1 MLKRLTV
8 ASSLNM
14 SQPDFNL
21 AESKIAIIGLGLMGG
36 SLALGLR
43 GKCAALYGCDPHR
56 PTLELALSQH
66 IVDYANSDPAKLLP
80 EVDLVILSAP
90 VPAILTLLEK
100 LPTYTSNSC
109 IVMDLG
115 STKKLIVDS
124 MSRLPERFDPI
135 GGHPICGKEKLSLAN
150 AERTLYYAAPFL
162 LTPLERTSLR
172 AISAANQIIEALGA
186 KGKTIDAVEHDRILA
201 ATSHLPFLLASA
213 LALNTPDKFSSF
225 VGTGFKSTSRVAGTS
240 SSMML
245 GVLQSNRE
253 NVLNALHG
261 MQTQLAGIESAL
273 SSEDFKKL
281 ESILNEART
290 KYQAI
295 TQ

>member
-1 MLKRLTV
+1 M
-8 ASSLNM
+8 
-14 SQPDFNL
+14 FNL

-43 GKCAALYGCDPHR
+43 GKCAALYGIDPHL

-66 IVDYANSDPAKLLP
+66 IVDYADSDPANFLP
-80 EVDLVILSAP
+80 EVDVVILSAP

-100 LPTYTSNSC
+100 LPAFTPNPC

-115 STKKLIVDS
+115 STKQLVVEA
-124 MSRLPERFDPI
+124 MSKLPERFDPI

-162 LTPLERTSLR
+162 LTPLERTSQR
-172 AISAANQIIEALGA
+172 ALSAANQIIEALGA
-186 KGKTIDAVEHDRILA
+186 KGKVLDAVDHDRILA
-201 ATSHLPFLLASA
+201 STSHLPFLISSA
-213 LALNTPDKFSSF
+213 LTLATSQDVTPF
-225 VGTGFKSTSRVAGTS
+225 VGPGFKSTSRLAGTS

-253 NVLNALHG
+253 NVLNTLHG
-261 MQTQLAGIESAL
+261 IQSQLIELEAAL
-273 SSEDFKKL
+273 SSKDFVKL
-281 ESILNEART
+281 ETLLNEAQA
-290 KYQAI
+290 KYQSF
-295 TQ
+295 TGN

>member
-1 MLKRLTV
+1 
-8 ASSLNM
+8 
-14 SQPDFNL
+14 
-21 AESKIAIIGLGLMGG
+21 MGG
-36 SLALGLR
+36 SLALGLS
-43 GKCAALYGCDPHR
+43 GKCAALYGIDPHL

-66 IVDYANSDPAKLLP
+66 IVDYADSDPAKLLP
-80 EVDLVILSAP
+80 EADLVILSAP
-90 VPAILTLLEK
+90 VPAILTLLEQ
-100 LPTYTSNSC
+100 LPTFTSNPC

-115 STKKLIVDS
+115 STKKLIVES

-162 LTPLERTSLR
+162 LTPLERTSSR

-186 KGKTIDAVEHDRILA
+186 KANILDASEHDRILA

-213 LALNTPDKFSSF
+213 LALTTPDDFASF

-253 NVLNALHG
+253 NVLDALHEL
-261 MQTQLAGIESAL
+261 QNQLTEIESAL
-273 SSEDFKKL
+273 SNEDFQKTGIYL
-281 ESILNEART
+281 E
-290 KYQAI
+290 
-295 TQ
+295 

>member
-1 MLKRLTV
+1 
-8 ASSLNM
+8 M

-43 GKCAALYGCDPHR
+43 GKCAALYGCDPHL

-66 IVDYANSDPAKLLP
+66 IVDYADSDPAKLLP
-80 EVDLVILSAP
+80 EADLVVLSAP
-90 VPAILTLLEK
+90 VPEILTLLEQ
-100 LPTYTSNSC
+100 LPAFTSNPC
-109 IVMDLG
+109 IVMDMG
-115 STKKLIVDS
+115 STKRLIVES
-124 MSRLPERFDPI
+124 MSRLPERFDPL

-162 LTPLERTSLR
+162 LTPLERTSAR
-172 AISAANQIIEALGA
+172 ALSAAHQIVEALGA
-186 KGKTIDAVEHDRILA
+186 KASTLDATEHDRILA
-201 ATSHLPFLLASA
+201 STSHLPFLISSA
-213 LALNTPDKFSSF
+213 LALATPQDVTPFI
-225 VGTGFKSTSRVAGTS
+225 GPGFKSTSRLAGTS

-253 NVLNALHG
+253 NVLNALRG
-261 MQTQLAGIESAL
+261 MQSQLAEIESSLA
-273 SSEDFKKL
+273 SGNFSNL
-281 ESILNEART
+281 ESMLNEAQA
-290 KYQAI
+290 KYQSF

>member
-1 MLKRLTV
+1 
-8 ASSLNM
+8 M

-43 GKCAALYGCDPHR
+43 GKCAALYGVDPHL

-66 IVDYANSDPAKLLP
+66 IVDYADSDPAKLLP
-80 EVDLVILSAP
+80 EADLVILSAP

-100 LPTYTSNSC
+100 LPSFTSNSC

-115 STKKLIVDS
+115 SAKKQIVDA
-124 MSRLPERFDPI
+124 MKNLPERFDPI

-162 LTPLERTSLR
+162 LTPLERTSQR

-186 KGKTIDAVEHDRILA
+186 KGKILDASEHDRILA
-201 ATSHLPFLLASA
+201 ATSHLPFLISSA
-213 LALNTPDKFSSF
+213 LALATPEEVAPF
-225 VGTGFKSTSRVAGTS
+225 VGPGFKSTSRLAGTS

-253 NVLNALHG
+253 NVLEVLHRMQNEFAQLEAAL
-261 MQTQLAGIESAL
+261 TAGDFIKVESL
-273 SSEDFKKL
+273 
-281 ESILNEART
+281 LNKAQSKHQSFT
-290 KYQAI
+290 GN
-295 TQ
+295 

>member
-1 MLKRLTV
+1 
-8 ASSLNM
+8 M

-43 GKCAALYGCDPHR
+43 GKCAALYGCDPHL
-56 PTLELALSQH
+56 PTIELALSQH
-66 IVDYANSDPAKLLP
+66 IVDYADSDPAKLLP

-100 LPTYTSNSC
+100 LPIYTSNPC

-115 STKKLIVDS
+115 STKKQIVDS
-124 MSRLPERFDPI
+124 MSRLPESFDPI

-162 LTPLERTSLR
+162 LTPLERTSSR
-172 AISAANQIIEALGA
+172 ALSAANQIIDALGA
-186 KGKTIDAVEHDRILA
+186 KATVLDANEHDRILA
-201 ATSHLPFLLASA
+201 STSHLPFLISST
-213 LALNTPDKFSSF
+213 LALTTPQDVTPF
-225 VGTGFKSTSRVAGTS
+225 VGPGFKSTSRLAGTS

-253 NVLNALHG
+253 NVLNALRG
-261 MQTQLAGIESAL
+261 MQSQLAEIEYAL
-273 SSEDFKKL
+273 STDDFSKL
-281 ESILNEART
+281 EAILNDARST
-290 KYQAI
+290 YQ
-295 TQ
+295 TLTGN

>member
-1 MLKRLTV
+1 
-8 ASSLNM
+8 
-14 SQPDFNL
+14 
-21 AESKIAIIGLGLMGG
+21 MGG

-43 GKCAALYGCDPHR
+43 GKCASLYGIDPHL

-80 EVDLVILSAP
+80 EADLVILSAP

-100 LPTYTSNSC
+100 LPAYTPNPC

-115 STKKLIVDS
+115 STKRLVVQG
-124 MSRLPERFDPI
+124 MSKLPERFDPI

-162 LTPLERTSLR
+162 LTPLERTSSR
-172 AISAANQIIEALGA
+172 ALSAANQIIEALGA
-186 KGKTIDAVEHDRILA
+186 KGKVLDAIDHDRILA
-201 ATSHLPFLLASA
+201 STSHLPFLISSA
-213 LALNTPDKFSSF
+213 LARTTPQDVAPF
-225 VGTGFKSTSRVAGTS
+225 VGPGFKSTSRLAGTS

-261 MQTQLAGIESAL
+261 MQAELAQIESAL
-273 SSEDFKKL
+273 SAGDFDKL
-281 ESILNEART
+281 ESLLDEAQN
-290 KYQAI
+290 KYQTFA
-295 TQ
+295 Q

>member
-1 MLKRLTV
+1 M
-8 ASSLNM
+8 
-14 SQPDFNL
+14 FNL

-43 GKCAALYGCDPHR
+43 GKCAALYGCDPHL

-66 IVDYANSDPAKLLP
+66 IVDYADSDPATLLP

-90 VPAILTLLEK
+90 VPAILTLLEQ
-100 LPTYTSNSC
+100 LPSYTSKPC

-115 STKKLIVDS
+115 STKKLIADA
-124 MSRLPERFDPI
+124 MSQLPERFDPI

-162 LTPLERTSLR
+162 LTPLERTSPR
-172 AISAANQIIEALGA
+172 ALSAAHQIIEALGA
-186 KGKTIDAVEHDRILA
+186 KATVLDAVEHDRILA
-201 ATSHLPFLLASA
+201 STSHLPFLLSSA
-213 LALNTPDKFSSF
+213 LALAAPDDVASF
-225 VGTGFKSTSRVAGTS
+225 VGPGFKSVSRLAGTP

-245 GVLQSNRE
+245 GVLQSNRK

-261 MQTQLAGIESAL
+261 MQSQLTEIESAL
-273 SSEDFKKL
+273 TAEDFTKL
-281 ESILNEART
+281 ESLLNEAQA
-290 KYQAI
+290 KYQSF

>member
-1 MLKRLTV
+1 MDDSNFTL
-8 ASSLNM
+8 S
-14 SQPDFNL
+14 
-21 AESKIAIIGLGLMGG
+21 ESKIAIIGLGLMGG

-43 GKCAALYGCDPHR
+43 GKCAALYGIDPHR

-66 IVDYANSDPAKLLP
+66 IVDYAESDPAKLLP

-100 LPTYTSNSC
+100 LPSFTPNPC

-115 STKKLIVDS
+115 STKRLVVEA
-124 MSRLPERFDPI
+124 MSKLPERFDPI

-162 LTPLERTSLR
+162 LTPLERTSQR

-186 KGKTIDAVEHDRILA
+186 KGKTLNAIDHDRILA
-201 ATSHLPFLLASA
+201 STSHLPFLISSA
-213 LALNTPDKFSSF
+213 LAHATPQEVAPF
-225 VGTGFKSTSRVAGTS
+225 VGPGFKSTSRLAGTS

-253 NVLNALHG
+253 NVLTALHG
-261 MQTQLAGIESAL
+261 MQTQLAEIESAL
-273 SSEDFKKL
+273 NAGDFEKL
-281 ESILNEART
+281 ELILNRSQK
-290 KYQAI
+290 KYQELI
-295 TQ
+295 PSL

>member
-1 MLKRLTV
+1 M
-8 ASSLNM
+8 
-14 SQPDFNL
+14 FNL
-21 AESKIAIIGLGLMGG
+21 ADSKIAIIGLGLMGG

-43 GKCAALYGCDPHR
+43 GKCAALYGIDPHL

-66 IVDYANSDPAKLLP
+66 IVDYADSDPANLLP

-90 VPAILTLLEK
+90 VPAILTLLEQ
-100 LPTYTSNSC
+100 LPSFTPNPC

-115 STKKLIVDS
+115 STKKLIVES

-162 LTPLERTSLR
+162 LTPLERTSPR

-186 KGKTIDAVEHDRILA
+186 KAKTLDAIEHDRILA
-201 ATSHLPFLLASA
+201 STSHLPFLISSA
-213 LALNTPDKFSSF
+213 LALATPQDVASF
-225 VGTGFKSTSRVAGTS
+225 VGPGFKSTSRLAGTS

-253 NVLNALHG
+253 DVLNALHK
-261 MQTQLAGIESAL
+261 MQTQLAEIESAL
-273 SSEDFKKL
+273 SAKDFTKL
-281 ESILNEART
+281 ESILDEAQN
-290 KYQAI
+290 KYQKFAA
-295 TQ
+295 

>member
-1 MLKRLTV
+1 MTE
-8 ASSLNM
+8 
-14 SQPDFNL
+14 PDFTL

-43 GKCAALYGCDPHR
+43 GKCAALYGCDPHL

-66 IVDYANSDPAKLLP
+66 IVDYADSNPANLLP

-90 VPAILTLLEK
+90 VPAILTLLEQ
-100 LPTYTSNSC
+100 LPALTPNPC

-115 STKKLIVDS
+115 SAKHLIVEA
-124 MSRLPERFDPI
+124 MSKLPERFDPI

-162 LTPLERTSLR
+162 LTPLQRTSAR
-172 AISAANQIIEALGA
+172 ALSAANQIIEALGA
-186 KGKTIDAVEHDRILA
+186 KGRTLDAVEHDRILA
-201 ATSHLPFLLASA
+201 STSHLPFLISSA
-213 LALNTPDKFSSF
+213 LTLATPEDVTPF
-225 VGTGFKSTSRVAGTS
+225 VGPGFKSTSRLAGTS

-253 NVLNALHG
+253 NVLNALRG
-261 MQTQLAGIESAL
+261 MQAELAQIESAI
-273 SSEDFKKL
+273 SDGDFAKL
-281 ESILNEART
+281 ESLLNEAQK
-290 KYQAI
+290 KYQEFTA
-295 TQ
+295 